1 MGWYKLVFKQK
12 QPIHVG
18 SAKWGV
24 VNETE
29 IFIPGSTMWGALTN
43 IYLQKINT
51 NNRKKQIKKEKT
63 DTTNRKELEEQLK
76 KIIEYFEKISNFFPS
91 FDGENILQPTYQKGE
106 FGYLLPDT
114 NEFLSE
120 DKFRFYF
127 VDTLVQ
133 TAIEPIS
140 RQAKDESLH
149 ELDYILPKSK
159 QNLKNFKDNLYWIG
173 IIQIK
178 NNDLENF
185 LDDIKSESIFAGA
198 DVRYGYGELKLVN
211 VSSLD
216 ENDKN
221 FWWINNSNSIEIK
234 TDKHSPYFIEA
245 QDNLKIEGEVLL
257 IPEIDFRE
265 NTPKLTDARF
275 FSSVGSKIQSSLQ
288 NLKLKKGKLVKENN
302 NANST

>member
-1 MGWYKLVFKQK
+1 MQDITQKHWVEIKMEWYKLVFKQK

-24 VNETE
+24 VKETE
-29 IFIPGSTMWGALTN
+29 IFISGSTMWGALTN
-43 IYLQKINT
+43 VYLQDKQDEINT
-51 NNRKKQIKKEKT
+51 NDENKLKEIGK
-63 DTTNRKELEEQLK
+63 
-76 KIIEYFEKISNFFPS
+76 YFETTSNFFPS
-91 FDGENILQPTYQKGE
+91 FDGKTALQPTYQKGE